1 MIYKP
6 GHRARIL
13 SAGSLICIAA
23 ITSLGAQAQEA
34 ETKDAAEAKAAAQ
47 TAGLPQEQPATT
59 ADIVVTGTLIRGIAP
74 VSAPVI
80 PLSRAELE
88 RSGASSLTDALAN
101 VPQIASLGGNQFT
114 STAGNSQQNSRIN
127 LTAARATNLRGLGPS
142 ATLVLVDS
150 HRPAVGNHVANAFF
164 DLDAIPS
171 IAIGRIEVV
180 ADGASALY
188 GSDAVAGVVNLV
200 LRRNYDGAEVATR
213 YGFNGD
219 IHNFQASGIFGQTW
233 EGGSFMVAA
242 EHYEATALKKSDTGN
257 LFSDDLRVYGLTPP
271 PTLSYPGNIISGG
284 NFYPIPT
291 GQDGSNLLLSQLQ
304 AGTPHYRESFEGT
317 EIVPNQNRN
326 SVVMTFRQALS
337 DGIEFNLNGQFSRR
351 DFNQA
356 RANVVSAANGLS
368 VPSSNPFS
376 PCSPAKSQAGNPG
389 LNCAANLSVLYSFSN
404 DLGAEDFHGYQ
415 TNWGGTASL
424 SADLFA
430 DWKVTGSYG
439 HYENTDWSRSDNLV
453 NSTAAS
459 IALGN
464 TVSGV
469 SKPANI
475 PYLNVFC
482 GNEGVC
488 NSAATLDYIRA
499 YNQDIYRFRT
509 DQFQI
514 QGSGSLFALP
524 GGAVR
529 LAIGADYHRDSLHQ
543 QTITNASTAST
554 SVANISGGS
563 NKRNVKSAYTELF
576 VPIVGQDNSMP
587 GIESLSL
594 SLAGRIEDYSDFG
607 VTKNP
612 KIGLAWAPTHGIRL
626 RGSFGTSFRAPTLAN
641 ISDTFGNRTTP
652 NNIVG
657 TQIGLNDTRT
667 LSIIN
672 RGGGGSGLG
681 PEKAT
686 TWSLG
691 FDTTPAFIS
700 GLTTSINYF
709 NIRYK
714 DVISNPPLVV
724 GFAGAIGA
732 SPLYDQ
738 YINYNPA
745 FYPSRATMTQAE
757 FNAFVTNL
765 LTSNYPPVTRAAPPV
780 ALVAAVVDGRAK
792 NAGAIHAD
800 GFDFSTRYVGETS
813 FGEWRLGAS
822 GTYLM
827 HWKTAVVSGAPI
839 LEKVNRFGYPLRF
852 TARGEAGLTYGGFDL
867 GLFLNYRNAYRIEPI
882 FLPPNA
888 AAKYQRIKSYTTV
901 DLHLAYHS
909 GDKAPALLKNITLA
923 VDVQNLF
930 DRDPPLVLNG
940 GLSPIQFDPANA
952 SPFGRMTAIS
962 LRKAF

>member
-1 MIYKP
+1 MIYKI
-6 GHRARIL
+6 GRRARIL
-13 SAGSLICIAA
+13 SAGSLLCIAA
-23 ITSLGAQAQEA
+23 MNSLSAQAQET
-34 ETKDAAEAKAAAQ
+34 ETKDSTQTKAPADD
-47 TAGLPQEQPATT
+47 TGLSARQA

-80 PLSRAELE
+80 PLSRTELE
-88 RSGASSLTDALAN
+88 RSGALSLTDALAT

-142 ATLVLVDS
+142 ATLVLVDG
-150 HRPAVGNHVANAFF
+150 HRPAVGNQVANAFF

-200 LRRNYDGAEVATR
+200 LRRNYDGVEVATR

-219 IHNFQASGIFGQTW
+219 IHNFQASGILGQTW
-233 EGGSFMVAA
+233 NGGSFMIAA

-257 LFSDDLRVYGLTPP
+257 LFSDDLRPFGLTPP
-271 PTLSYPGNIISGG
+271 PTLAYPGNIIAGN
-284 NFYPIPT
+284 NFYPIPA
-291 GQDGSNLLLSQLQ
+291 GQNGSNLLLSQLQ
-304 AGTPHYRESFEGT
+304 AGTPHYRESFEDT

-326 SVVMTFRQALS
+326 SVIMTLRQALT
-337 DGIEFNLNGQFSRR
+337 DDIEFNLNGHFSRR
-351 DFNQA
+351 DFDQA

-376 PCSPAKSQAGNPG
+376 PCNPAKSQAGNPG
-389 LNCAANLSVLYSFSN
+389 LNCAANLNVLYSFSN
-404 DLGAEDFHGYQ
+404 DLGVEDFYGFQ
-415 TNWGGTASL
+415 RNWGGTASL
-424 SADLFA
+424 SAEIFA

-453 NSTAAS
+453 NSTAVN

-469 SKPANI
+469 SKPANV
-475 PYLNVFC
+475 PYLNPFC
-482 GNEGVC
+482 GTAGSC

-499 YNQDIYRFRT
+499 FNEDVYRFRT
-509 DQFQI
+509 DQFQV
-514 QGSGSLFALP
+514 QGSGSLFPLP

-529 LAIGADYHRDSLHQ
+529 LAIGADYHRDRLDQ
-543 QTITNASTAST
+543 QTTTNVSTPSTTVAS
-554 SVANISGGS
+554 ISGGHNNRS
-563 NKRNVKSAYTELF
+563 VKAAYAELF
-576 VPIVGQDNSMP
+576 VPIVGQDNSRP
-587 GIESLSL
+587 GIERLSL

-607 VTKNP
+607 TTKNP
-612 KIGLAWAPTHGIRL
+612 KLGLAWEPTRGIRL
-626 RGSFGTSFRAPTLAN
+626 RGSYGTSFRAPTLAN
-641 ISDTFGNRTTP
+641 IADTFGNRTTP

-657 TQIGLNDTRT
+657 TQIGLTDPRT

-686 TWSLG
+686 TWSIG
-691 FDTTPAFIS
+691 IDTTPAFIS
-700 GLTTSINYF
+700 GLTTSVNYF

-724 GFAGAIGA
+724 GFAGAIAA

-745 FYPSRATMTQAE
+745 FYPGRATMTQAE
-757 FNAFVTNL
+757 FNAFVTAL
-765 LTSNYPPVTRAAPPV
+765 LTANYPPVTRAPPPL

-792 NAGAIHAD
+792 NAGAIHAG
-800 GFDFSTRYVGETS
+800 GFDFSTRYVAETG
-813 FGEWRLGAS
+813 FGQWRLGVS
-822 GTYLM
+822 GTYLLN
-827 HWKTAVVSGAPI
+827 WKTAAVADAPM

-867 GLFLNYRNAYRIEPI
+867 GLFLNYRNAYRIEPV
-882 FLPPNA
+882 FLPRGADP
-888 AAKYQRIKSYTTV
+888 KYERIKSYTTV
-901 DLHLAYHS
+901 DLHLAYNS
-909 GDKAPALLKNITLA
+909 GEKAPALLKNITLA
-923 VDVQNLF
+923 LDVQNLF

-940 GLSPIQFDPANA
+940 GLIPIQFDPANA
-952 SPFGRMTAIS
+952 SPFGRMTTIS